1 MYFGIIFEPGVQ
13 LTSATAAAVQVFVHA
28 VAAVAA
34 GARTYIPGN
43 GCGYDL
49 SRRAGYA
56 MNHKG
61 EHRCVL
67 FFHLFPPGYPLLKRD
82 TKICVFLNKKFG
94 LLVPNFYYSSGTTQ
108 LTSFCGPLKK
118 NGKSLK
124 LR

>member
-13 LTSATAAAVQVFVHA
+13 LTSATAAAVQVFVYA

-61 EHRCVL
+61 EHRCVVFPSIPPWLPPAKKRHQNLRFFKQKVWVTSTKFLL
-67 FFHLFPPGYPLLKRD
+67 FVWNHPAYELLWPFKE
-82 TKICVFLNKKFG
+82 KW
-94 LLVPNFYYSSGTTQ
+94 
-108 LTSFCGPLKK
+108 
-118 NGKSLK
+118 
-124 LR
+124 